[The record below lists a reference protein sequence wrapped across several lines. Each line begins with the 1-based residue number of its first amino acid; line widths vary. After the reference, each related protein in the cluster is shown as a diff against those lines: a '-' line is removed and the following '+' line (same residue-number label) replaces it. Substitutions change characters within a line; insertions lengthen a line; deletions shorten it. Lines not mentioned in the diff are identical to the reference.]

1 MKTMKNFILL
11 LALTLGFAACEKDED
26 KIYLSSL
33 EAGELVATESNVV
46 LLQENSKDIVLS
58 LAWTK
63 DVLQIS
69 DPGLSAI
76 DVTIQT
82 LQVST
87 TEDFSGVVNESSE
100 NSLSK
105 AYTGAALNALAKS
118 IGATPDVA
126 NNVYFRLAARTGNNM
141 IPVYSNIVKVSVTP
155 YTIDMSMG
163 YILNTDKEETGVVL
177 YSDASDGDYKG
188 FMGLTP
194 WYNFYLKEGNGAV
207 WGNDGVTGTAFV
219 LSSEDDDEKR
229 WNCWSP
235 GIGGCYYVDVNVN
248 TKLWSA
254 FYIPSLTLAGDL
266 SGEMTFDR
274 PNTKWTYAFNAVQA
288 GNITLQISGT
298 GKLYDS
304 STGTDDAAAKNT
316 PVAFVQSGESLIFGA
331 QAGNVTVNVPAV
343 GECTL
348 TIDLSNPKQW
358 TVEVSSG
365 SAEPE
370 PEPEPA
376 RETLYMLGI
385 SEGEGGWN
393 FNHHLRLYNEDNLG
407 YAGVADVNAPW
418 GYQIGIEDGDWD
430 AVYTL
435 DGGDADAG
443 TLAFEVGDGAVNIP
457 APDGGLYFFDV
468 SLKALT
474 YNSKALG
481 SDIYIA
487 GLNKL
492 KDEDWTFEPLPA
504 ASAIGVFSGSI
515 TITQPSAW
523 GFKIYLF
530 DGNWDYVYGGSA
542 GKLYYKGADGIT
554 DDATLAPG
562 TYTLTV
568 DLINATYT
576 IE

>member
-254 FYIPSLTLAGDL
+254 LYIPSLTLAGDL

-304 STGTDDAAAKNT
+304 STGTDDAAAK
-316 PVAFVQSGESLIFGA
+316 I
-331 QAGNVTVNVPAV
+331 
-343 GECTL
+343 
-348 TIDLSNPKQW
+348 
-358 TVEVSSG
+358 
-365 SAEPE
+365 
-370 PEPEPA
+370 
-376 RETLYMLGI
+376 
-385 SEGEGGWN
+385 
-393 FNHHLRLYNEDNLG
+393 LR
-407 YAGVADVNAPW
+407 
-418 GYQIGIEDGDWD
+418 
-430 AVYTL
+430 
-435 DGGDADAG
+435 
-443 TLAFEVGDGAVNIP
+443 
-457 APDGGLYFFDV
+457 
-468 SLKALT
+468 
-474 YNSKALG
+474 
-481 SDIYIA
+481 
-487 GLNKL
+487 
-492 KDEDWTFEPLPA
+492 
-504 ASAIGVFSGSI
+504 
-515 TITQPSAW
+515 
-523 GFKIYLF
+523 
-530 DGNWDYVYGGSA
+530 
-542 GKLYYKGADGIT
+542 
-554 DDATLAPG
+554 
-562 TYTLTV
+562 
-568 DLINATYT
+568 
-576 IE
+576 

>member
-254 FYIPSLTLAGDL
+254 LYIPSLTLAGDL

-370 PEPEPA
+370 PEPEPEA
-376 RETLYMLGI
+376 PDSPFTTVDASYFDDALFIGDSHTDGFKDYAGLPNADYLCHNGLTVWSAVEKAEFPGKQTLAQALSGKHYGKIYLMLGI
-385 SEGEGGWN
+385 
-393 FNHHLRLYNEDNLG
+393 NELGTGTAESWAAQYKVLLDEVRELQPDAIIFLQAIFHTTQEKSDATFFKNSTIDARNAELQKLADNETVFYIDCNPVFDDSTGALTPE
-407 YAGVADVNAPW
+407 YS
-418 GYQIGIEDGDWD
+418 
-430 AVYTL
+430 
-435 DGGDADAG
+435 
-443 TLAFEVGDGAVNIP
+443 GDGVH
-457 APDGGLYFFDV
+457 V
-468 SLKALT
+468 KAA
-474 YNSKALG
+474 YYSMWR
-481 SDIYIA
+481 D
-487 GLNKL
+487 
-492 KDEDWTFEPLPA
+492 
-504 ASAIGVFSGSI
+504 
-515 TITQPSAW
+515 
-523 GFKIYLF
+523 YLF
-530 DGNWDYVYGGSA
+530 QFGVV
-542 GKLYYKGADGIT
+542 K
-554 DDATLAPG
+554 
-562 TYTLTV
+562 
-568 DLINATYT
+568 
-576 IE
+576 